1 MNNKPKLRFPGFTDA
16 WEQRKLGDEFER
28 VNERNNG
35 QFGITHWISVAKMYY
50 QEPDKVQSNNLDTR
64 TYVMRK
70 GDIAFEGHPNSEF
83 QFGRF
88 VANDIGDGIISELFP
103 IYRHKLPYENSYWK
117 YAIQLERVMRPIYA
131 KAITSSGA
139 SSNKLNEEHFL
150 RESILVPQLDEQRA
164 IGAFFISIDN
174 LITLHQRKLESIKEY
189 KRGMLQKMFPKEGED
204 IPEVRF
210 PGFTDAWEQRKL
222 SDITSKIGSGKT
234 PLGGKEAYVDD
245 GICLIRSQNV
255 YDDKVDL
262 SDVVYIDEKID
273 NSMSNSRVIAG
284 DVLLNI
290 TGASIGRSAVY
301 TEIKSANVNQHVCI
315 IRPVEGF
322 ESKYIQLNLA
332 SNNGQ
337 KQIDASQAGGG
348 REGLNFQQIG
358 KMEFMFPKIEEQK
371 KIGAF
376 FSNIDNLITLH
387 QRKLDEL
394 KEYKQGLLQQMFA

>member
-1 MNNKPKLRFPGFTDA
+1 MGNDKNVPKLRFPGFTDA

-150 RESILVPQLDEQRA
+150 RENILVPQLYEQRA
-164 IGAFFISIDN
+164 IGAFFTSIDN
-174 LITLHQRKLESIKEY
+174 LITLHQCKCDEVKKIKNC
-189 KRGMLQKMFPKEGED
+189 MLQKLLPKDGERFPE
-204 IPEVRF
+204 IRF
-210 PGFTDAWEQRKL
+210 PGFTDEWEQRKFREILIEYTNKSIIEDEYPVL
-222 SDITSKIGSGKT
+222 SSTNTGMEFRNGRVSGTSNIGYKIINLNDLVLSPQNLWLGNININDIGTGIVSPSYKT
-234 PLGGKEAYVDD
+234 FKLRGVEMDFLRPQ
-245 GICLIRSQNV
+245 IRSTYLMNEYYNASIQ
-255 YDDKVDL
+255 
-262 SDVVYIDEKID
+262 
-273 NSMSNSRVIAG
+273 
-284 DVLLNI
+284 
-290 TGASIGRSAVY
+290 GASVVRRNLDVEKFNDISILLPSSSEQVAIGCFFRD
-301 TEIKSANVNQHVCI
+301 
-315 IRPVEGF
+315 
-322 ESKYIQLNLA
+322 L
-332 SNNGQ
+332 
-337 KQIDASQAGGG
+337 D
-348 REGLNFQQIG
+348 NFI
-358 KMEFMFPKIEEQK
+358 
-371 KIGAF
+371 
-376 FSNIDNLITLH
+376 STH
-387 QRKLDEL
+387 QRKTEEL
-394 KEYKQGLLQQMFA
+394 KKYKQYLLQNMFI